1 MRLSSPRFITP
12 CAPANFYRIAPLC
25 IALCV
30 VASALPAHAE
40 APMSTDDA
48 GTLDQ
53 GAMKLETVFSRD
65 DKTNGAALLFG
76 AGVWP
81 QVEMEVSLA
90 RARDSHPSPS
100 TTFQAQGFGVKWV
113 PYQNEWGWSL
123 GARWDLGKLQVRDR
137 VTPERFTERG
147 YQLTALA
154 TYRLANDQVLHL
166 NAGHKTVQSQGTRH
180 RAATWAAG
188 YEVPL
193 ANALQ
198 LTMEVV
204 GAQRSRPDKAVGVR
218 YAIND
223 HIKASAAIGRGNG
236 RTFGQV
242 GAAWEF

>member
-1 MRLSSPRFITP
+1 MSKTTTSTP
-12 CAPANFYRIAPLC
+12 TPKPSRIAPLC
-25 IALCV
+25 IAAL
-30 VASALPAHAE
+30 SGLTIALPAHAE

-48 GTLDQ
+48 GTLSQ
-53 GAMKLETVFSRD
+53 GTMKLETVFSRD
-65 DKTNGAALLFG
+65 HKTHGAALLFG

-81 QVEMEVSLA
+81 QLEMEVSLA

-100 TTFQAQGFGVKWV
+100 TTLQAQGLGVKWV
-113 PYQNEWGWSL
+113 PYQNELGWSL
-123 GARWDLGKLQVRDR
+123 GARWDLGRLQVRDR
-137 VTPERFTERG
+137 VTPSHFTERG
-147 YQLTALA
+147 YHLTALA
-154 TYRLANDQVLHL
+154 SYRRANDQVLHL
-166 NAGHKTVQSQGTRH
+166 NAGHKTVHSPGARH

-193 ANALQ
+193 ADALQ

-223 HIKASAAIGRGNG
+223 QIKASAAIGRGNG
-236 RTFGQV
+236 RSFGQV